1 MTISPNWPGR
11 ISRVMMSISP
21 AAGARL
27 SRARPAPPEQAPPE
41 QAPPEQAPPEQAP
54 PEQAERPA
62 QEPQSDQGRPEHA
75 LPPLALWPVLAIA
88 AAATALIVA
97 YSGRYGYHGD
107 ELYFLAAGRH
117 LAWGYPDQPPLVP
130 LIARLMSDLAPGS
143 LVVLRLPAALATGP
157 LVVLTALL
165 TREFRGGRAAQLL
178 ACAVLVLAPI
188 IGSMHG
194 LGTEGFDLLVSV
206 LLVWLVVRI
215 LRTGDRRGWLLVGLT
230 AGAGLL
236 DSDLVVFLMFAIVA
250 GLAIAGPRW
259 PLRSGWL
266 LAGGVIALAMWA
278 PYLAW
283 QASHSWPEFAVARSI
298 ADGRSGSSASWWQIL
313 PGQLDEVPFWLA
325 PIWIAGLARLLR
337 DRELRPYRAIG
348 IAFGVLAVLFMATG
362 GKPYYL
368 AVLLPVLVAAGAQ
381 PTVAWAGRAQPRLRR
396 GLLAAGLVLGIGT
409 LPATLPILPVSV
421 LRHTTLASSYD
432 IGATIGWPAYVHE
445 IAQVYHSLPPA
456 QRASAAVVTSNYG
469 EAGAV
474 ERFGAAEGLPA
485 VAYSPETG
493 FWYWG
498 APSAAK
504 TVAIIVG
511 ADRSQVGMC
520 GSARVAATLDN
531 HAGLASAEQGK
542 LVWICTELRQSWP
555 AIWSEARYLG

>member
-21 AAGARL
+21 VAGGRL
-27 SRARPAPPEQAPPE
+27 SRARPGPPEQAL
-41 QAPPEQAPPEQAP
+41 
-54 PEQAERPA
+54 PEQAERPEH
-62 QEPQSDQGRPEHA
+62 EPQPDQGRPDHA

-88 AAATALIVA
+88 VTATTLIVA
-97 YSGRYGYHGD
+97 YSSRYGYHGD

-117 LAWGYPDQPPLVP
+117 LAWGYPDQPPFVP
-130 LIARLMSDLAPGS
+130 LIARIMSALAPGS

-206 LLVWLVVRI
+206 LLCWLVVRL

-250 GLAIAGPRW
+250 SLAIAGPRW

-266 LAGGVIALAMWA
+266 VAGGVIALAMWA

-283 QASHSWPEFAVARSI
+283 QASHGWPEFAVARSI
-298 ADGRSGSSASWWQIL
+298 ANGGSGSSAPWWQIL
-313 PGQLDEVPFWLA
+313 PGQLEEVPFWLA
-325 PIWIAGLARLLR
+325 PIWIAGLVRLLR
-337 DRELRPYRAIG
+337 DRELRPYRTIG
-348 IAFGVLAVLFMATG
+348 IAFPILAVLFMVTG

-381 PTVAWAGRAQPRLRR
+381 PTASWAGRAQPRLRR
-396 GLLAAGLVLGIGT
+396 GLLAAGLVLGAGT

-421 LRHTTLASSYD
+421 LRHTTFADSYD
-432 IGATIGWPAYVHE
+432 TGATIGWPAYVHE

-456 QRASAAVVTSNYG
+456 QRASAVVVASNYG

-498 APSAAK
+498 SPPAAK
-504 TVAIIVG
+504 TVAIIIG
-511 ADRSQVGMC
+511 ANRSQVGMC

-531 HAGLASAEQGK
+531 HVGLPTAEQGK
-542 LVWICTELRQSWP
+542 SVWICTQLRESWP
-555 AIWSEARYLG
+555 AIWREARYLG